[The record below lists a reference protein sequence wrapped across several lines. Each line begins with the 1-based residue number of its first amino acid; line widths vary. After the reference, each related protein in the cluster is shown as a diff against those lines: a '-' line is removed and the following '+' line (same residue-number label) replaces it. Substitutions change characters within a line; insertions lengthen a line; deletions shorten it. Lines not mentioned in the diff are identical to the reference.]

1 MAPVGGVEEQHPA
14 LLFRPAV
21 RRRGRPSGANRA
33 RLLQRERLSDQEFEG
48 IRGLVEALLDE
59 GPVRNIS
66 AMEEGKE
73 LLREYLRHASARG
86 LEEEAAREKLAELE

>member
-1 MAPVGGVEEQHPA
+1 M
-14 LLFRPAV
+14 
-21 RRRGRPSGANRA
+21 
-33 RLLQRERLSDQEFEG
+33 
-48 IRGLVEALLDE
+48 EALLDE